1 VSVDREAVS
10 VDRDA
15 AIAGGRA
22 AGVDRDTAVA
32 AGGRLAAEARRLS
45 ALGWMRATSG
55 NLSEVLATAPLRLAV
70 TASGLDKGELRAESV
85 VVVDADGEPVPVEGL
100 APLKPSD
107 EAALHARIAAATG
120 AGAVVHVHPLAAVVA
135 GRRSPEGV
143 RLRGLEMLK
152 ALGRSADDDEVL
164 VPVLANSQDM
174 HELADRFDADHD
186 PRTPGVVV
194 ADHGLYVWGRDLVQ
208 ARHRTESLEWLLEF
222 HLETA

>member
-1 VSVDREAVS
+1 VTIGRADVRI
-10 VDRDA
+10 DRDA
-15 AIAGGRA
+15 A
-22 AGVDRDTAVA
+22 VA
-32 AGGRLAAEARRLS
+32 AGARLAAEARRLT

-55 NLSEVLATAPLRLAV
+55 NLSEVLAPDPLRLAV
-70 TASGLDKGELRAESV
+70 TASGVDKGELAAESV
-85 VVVDADGEPVPVEGL
+85 VVVDAEGNPVAVDGL

-120 AGAVVHVHPLAAVVA
+120 AGAVIHVHPLAAVVA

-143 RLRGLEMLK
+143 RLRGLEMQK
-152 ALGRSADDDEVL
+152 ALGRDADEEVL
-164 VPVLANSQDM
+164 VPVIANSQDM
-174 HELADRFDADHD
+174 GELSDRFDAAHD

-222 HLETA
+222 HLQTS

>member
-1 VSVDREAVS
+1 VS
-10 VDRDA
+10 VDRDT
-15 AIAGGRA
+15 
-22 AGVDRDTAVA
+22 VVS

-45 ALGWMRATSG
+45 GLGWMRATSG
-55 NLSEVLATAPLRLAV
+55 NLSEVLATDPLRLAV
-70 TASGLDKGELRAESV
+70 TASGVDKGELQADSV
-85 VVVDADGEPVPVEGL
+85 VVVDAGGTPVPVDGL
-100 APLKPSD
+100 PPLKPSD

-135 GRRSPEGV
+135 GRRSPDGV

-152 ALGRSADDDEVL
+152 ALGRSADDDDEVL
-164 VPVLANSQDM
+164 VPVIANSQDM
-174 HELADRFDADHD
+174 HELADRFDAAHD

-222 HLETA
+222 HLKTA

>member
-1 VSVDREAVS
+1 MS
-10 VDRDA
+10 VDRDT
-15 AIAGGRA
+15 
-22 AGVDRDTAVA
+22 VVS

-45 ALGWMRATSG
+45 GLGWMRATSG
-55 NLSEVLATAPLRLAV
+55 NLSEVLATDPLRLAV
-70 TASGLDKGELRAESV
+70 TASGVDKGELQADSV
-85 VVVDADGEPVPVEGL
+85 VVVDAGGTPVPVDGL
-100 APLKPSD
+100 PPLKPSD

-135 GRRSPEGV
+135 GRRSPDGV

-152 ALGRSADDDEVL
+152 ALGRSADDDDEVL
-164 VPVLANSQDM
+164 VPVIANSQDM
-174 HELADRFDADHD
+174 HELADRFDAAHD

-222 HLETA
+222 HLKTA